1 MRIMKRLDLIKQT
14 ITDALGYDVA
24 EVKIEGCVA
33 DITTTENEKFSV
45 MLYERNEKRKN
56 EPNFSLSSNGIE
68 ECQACRCIYFAYL
81 YGSKACAI
89 VAVDTPDFESRDEF
103 GDLIYSYANPLSYE

>member
-1 MRIMKRLDLIKQT
+1 MTKIDLIKQA

-24 EVKIEGCVA
+24 EVKIEGSVA
-33 DITTTENEKFSV
+33 DITTTDYDKFSV
-45 MLYERNEKRKN
+45 MLYEHKAEQRD
-56 EPNFSLSSNGIE
+56 EPCFSLSSYGIE
-68 ECQACRCIYFAYL
+68 ECRACKCPYFAYL

-89 VAVDTPDFESRDEF
+89 IAVDAPDFESRDEF